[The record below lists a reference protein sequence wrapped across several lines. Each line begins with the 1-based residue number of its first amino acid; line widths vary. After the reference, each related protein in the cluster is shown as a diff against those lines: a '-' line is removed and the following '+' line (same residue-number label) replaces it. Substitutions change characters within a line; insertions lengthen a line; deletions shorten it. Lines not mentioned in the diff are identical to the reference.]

1 MSLQWKFAALIL
13 MLTATV
19 AASLGVAGW
28 SFTLLQREVAEPIR
42 ELAPILQGLRQAR
55 DGLAEL
61 AIAPPDPRRRRDAL
75 DRVQSGLAIAEG
87 ADVARRWTSRSSWR
101 NLRAR
106 VEQVAAG
113 SAAGESQPEALA
125 LLDNQAERARRV
137 AERIELG
144 LFDEQA
150 RLAGEHG
157 ADLRA
162 RLLTILGLALV
173 VSALVGVLALLL
185 ARRWVVQRVAALRA
199 ATDRIASG
207 DFAHRIPA
215 AGDDELARLSREV
228 NHMAEMVRRMQEQRV
243 QRERLA
249 AIGEMVRRLAH
260 NLRNPLSGIRSLAE
274 ISRDDLPNDQEDV
287 REHQTRIIRTVDRF
301 EQWLS
306 DLLSATSP
314 LQIRPSRQP
323 VRRWLENVVET
334 HRPVAEARSI
344 HLEPDLRLLPQMAA
358 YDPRHLE
365 QAIVALLT
373 NAIEV
378 SPEGGVVRVA
388 GARRSDPGGGWEI
401 RVEDQGPGV
410 PSELASRVFSA
421 HFSTKPGGNGIG
433 LAVAQE
439 VARGHGGSI
448 HVEQG
453 LPRPGQDSLDA
464 SVAACGAAFVL
475 RLPDR
480 PAGVG
485 GESSTESDAN

>member
-1 MSLQWKFAALIL
+1 MSLQWKFAALIA
-13 MLTATV
+13 MLTLTV
-19 AASLGVAGW
+19 GASLGVAAW
-28 SFTLLQREVAEPIR
+28 SFTLLQREVAQPIR

-55 DGLAEL
+55 DGLADL
-61 AIAPPDPRRRRDAL
+61 TTPPADRSRRRDAV
-75 DRVQSGLAIAEG
+75 DRVLDGLAIAEA
-87 ADVARRWTSRSSWR
+87 ADAENRWTRRSSWR
-101 NLRAR
+101 NLRTR
-106 VEQVAAG
+106 AG
-113 SAAGESQPEALA
+113 QIGVISREADVSASLA
-125 LLDNQAERARRV
+125 LLADHSERAMRV
-137 AERIELG
+137 AERIEFG
-144 LFDEQA
+144 LFEEQA
-150 RLAGEHG
+150 RLAGELG

-162 RLLTILGLALV
+162 RLLTVLGLALLT
-173 VSALVGVLALLL
+173 SALVGVLTLLL
-185 ARRWVVQRVAALRA
+185 TRRWVIRRVSALRV

-207 DFAHRIPA
+207 DFTHRIPA
-215 AGDDELARLSREV
+215 SGDDEIARLSREV
-228 NHMAEMVRRMQEQRV
+228 NHMAEMVREMQEQRV

-274 ISRDDLPNDQEDV
+274 ISRDDLPEHEDV

-314 LQIRPSRQP
+314 LQIRPSAQP

-334 HRPVAEARSI
+334 HRPAAEARSVR
-344 HLEPDLRLLPQMAA
+344 LAPDLQFLPEIAEF
-358 YDPRHLE
+358 DPRHLE

-378 SPEGGVVRVA
+378 SPEGGEVRVVA
-388 GARRSDPGGGWEI
+388 ACVREGAGGWEI

-410 PSELASRVFSA
+410 APELASRVFSA

-448 HVEQG
+448 HVERG
-453 LPRPGQDSLDA
+453 LPQPGQEA
-464 SVAACGAAFVL
+464 RGKRVAACGAAFVL

-480 PAGVG
+480 PGGSAGEVSG
-485 GESSTESDAN
+485 VTGVH